1 MWSMEDTLELAADSV
16 VRLRMTLN
24 RLSRQLNRSS
34 AVVGMSPTHVAI
46 FMAVARHGPIGLG
59 RLAEIESVNAT
70 MLSRVVGKLEKAGL
84 VERLADPKDKRCF
97 LVNLTPEG
105 RRRHAEIKEAKTR
118 WLSDRLEELD
128 PERAVLLLSALPAL
142 EDLAAVL
149 RSESE

>member
-1 MWSMEDTLELAADSV
+1 MTDTLELAADNV

-24 RLSRQLNRSS
+24 RLARQLNRSA
-34 AVVGMSPTHVAI
+34 AVVGLSPTQVSI
-46 FMAVARHGPIGLG
+46 FMAVARHGPVGIGL
-59 RLAEIESVNAT
+59 LAEIESVNAT
-70 MLSRVVGKLEKAGL
+70 MLSRVVGKLENGGL

-97 LVNLTPEG
+97 LVNLTPDG

-128 PERAVLLLSALPAL
+128 PERAALLLSALPAL

-149 RSESE
+149 YNEVE